1 MSHSDSLPEVGVLVF
16 DDNKQLVGG
25 NAEAIGILSYST
37 TKTGKACSEYGN
49 SERRA
54 TAVLATSTQGKPVTS
69 GRRTY
74 DCRVV
79 ELSHSEPGRAPLT
92 AVILSR
98 SGTARP
104 DFSKL
109 GVEFGLTP
117 REIETVGLL
126 VEGLSSKEIAQ
137 VMGISPNT
145 VKVFIKALMNK
156 MQATG
161 RTAIVSMAMDRV
173 CTC

>member
-1 MSHSDSLPEVGVLVF
+1 
-16 DDNKQLVGG
+16 
-25 NAEAIGILSYST
+25 
-37 TKTGKACSEYGN
+37 
-49 SERRA
+49 
-54 TAVLATSTQGKPVTS
+54 
-69 GRRTY
+69 
-74 DCRVV
+74 
-79 ELSHSEPGRAPLT
+79 
-92 AVILSR
+92 LSR

-145 VKVFIKALMNK
+145 VKVFIKALMTK
-156 MQATG
+156 MQANG